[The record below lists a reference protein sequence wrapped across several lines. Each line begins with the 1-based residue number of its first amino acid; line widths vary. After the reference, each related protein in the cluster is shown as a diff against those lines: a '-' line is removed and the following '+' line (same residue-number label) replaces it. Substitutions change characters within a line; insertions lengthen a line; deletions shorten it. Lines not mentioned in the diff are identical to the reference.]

1 MKKILLLFI
10 LFTNFLSAQ
19 QTEVDS
25 IISKELKQLKEN
37 GIDRFFFLQKFCV
50 GCNETVTANKVE
62 CELKYYQLYLFWQ
75 ENNKSYFRKIEKC
88 NSKKIK
94 ISGNFINKF
103 YIQNVDI
110 IKNENVKEYQ
120 IGKDEYIMVD
130 HSSFSKF
137 YFFIDG
143 KLITKQIDYFNLES
157 QETPNI
163 NYEFNNSLKLVKLNA
178 ECSKIIRENK

>member
-1 MKKILLLFI
+1 MKKKLLFFI

-25 IISKELKQLKEN
+25 IISKEVKQLKEN
-37 GIDRFFFLQKFCV
+37 GIDKFFFLQKFCV
-50 GCNETVTANKVE
+50 GCDEIITANKVE

-103 YIQNVDI
+103 YIKNIDI

-120 IGKDEYIMVD
+120 TGKDEYIMVD
-130 HSSFSKF
+130 HSSFSKL

-143 KLITKQIDYFNLES
+143 NLITKQIDYFNLES

-163 NYEFNNSLKLVKLNA
+163 NYEYNNSLKLVKLNR